1 MCETGLG
8 MAPLPRRRLSRRS
21 NVHRWPIRLTASL
34 LGLASLAAL
43 PAAHAALGDTL
54 ASVQADSQRLK
65 AATLRVQATGSY
77 TVQVL
82 QLPEGGTVNEYLT
95 PAGTVF
101 AVRWVAPF
109 KPDLGQLLGRY
120 FATYATAPRSAGSD
134 RSHLAI
140 EAGDLVVHA
149 GGRPRAFAGTAW
161 VPSLVPA
168 GIDPAVLP

>member
-1 MCETGLG
+1 MH
-8 MAPLPRRRLSRRS
+8 RSRIRLS
-21 NVHRWPIRLTASL
+21 TTL
-34 LGLASLAAL
+34 LALAALGAL
-43 PAAHAALGDTL
+43 PAAHAALGDTV

-65 AATLRVQATGSY
+65 AATLRVQASGGY

-82 QLPEGGTVNEYLT
+82 QLPEGGTVSEYLT

-101 AVRWVAPF
+101 AVRWLAPF
-109 KPDLGQLLGRY
+109 KPDLAQLLGRY
-120 FATYATAPRSAGSD
+120 FATYSTAPRSTGSD

-140 EAGDLVVHA
+140 DAGDLVVRA